1 MTESTDVKEIEPDL
15 EAIEVFEETD
25 DEKMANTLLDLVC
38 DEPPHVIVMAKALI
52 AMKNVMTA
60 TFEAVGVDPANP
72 LAAAIQEIAGS
83 CGIVRVRA
91 LTDDDIA
98 SGEFEGFAAGDPI
111 MQTTD
116 EFDEAVNDTIIVL
129 GLNDEQ
135 ECESDD
141 HAS

>member
-60 TFEAVGVDPANP
+60 TFEAVGVDPENP
-72 LAAAIQEIAGS
+72 LAAAIQSIAVSAG
-83 CGIVRVRA
+83 
-91 LTDDDIA
+91 LTDVRTLTDEDIA
-98 SGEFEGFAAGDPI
+98 TGQFEGFSAGEQI
-111 MQTTD
+111 MATSD
-116 EFDEAVNDTIIVL
+116 DFDEVFNDTVIVL
-129 GLNDEQ
+129 GLDEEQ
-135 ECESDD
+135 EGESNVD
-141 HAS
+141 AS

>member
-1 MTESTDVKEIEPDL
+1 MTETTDVKEIEPDL

-60 TFEAVGVDPANP
+60 TFEAVGVDPTNP
-72 LAAAIQEIAGS
+72 LAAAIQEIAAGV
-83 CGIVRVRA
+83 GLAEVRT
-91 LTDDDIA
+91 LTDEDVA
-98 SGEFEGFAAGDPI
+98 TGEFEGFSTGEQI
-111 MQTTD
+111 MATTD
-116 EFDEAVNDTIIVL
+116 DFDEVFKNIVIVL
-129 GLNDEQ
+129 GLEF
-135 ECESDD
+135 EEEVESDD